1 MLISIRRFG
10 IARVTT
16 GLQIRKQPMCSPPFV
31 EITYKN
37 VLIFE
42 MKRTSVEGYQK

>member
-10 IARVTT
+10 IVRVAT
-16 GLQIRKQPMCSPPFV
+16 GLQILKQPMCSPTFV

-42 MKRTSVEGYQK
+42 MKRTGYQK